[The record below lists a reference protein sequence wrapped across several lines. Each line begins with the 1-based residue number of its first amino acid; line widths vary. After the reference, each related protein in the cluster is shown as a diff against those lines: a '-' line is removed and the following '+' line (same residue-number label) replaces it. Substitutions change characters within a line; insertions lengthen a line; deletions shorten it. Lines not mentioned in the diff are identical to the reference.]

1 MINASLLP
9 INSRSA
15 QKEEV
20 GGGGCVTGLH
30 EILLKTH
37 KSAGLANTLPNAC
50 KEYSNPAEFKKEN
63 IINNNKTFAAAVL
76 APSLFFC
83 VGGDFV

>member
-1 MINASLLP
+1 MINASLLL
-9 INSRSA
+9 INCRSA
-15 QKEEV
+15 QKEE
-20 GGGGCVTGLH
+20 GGGGVSSALH
-30 EILLKTH
+30 EILLEIP
-37 KSAGLANTLPNAC
+37 KSAGLANTLPSAC
-50 KEYSNPAEFKKEN
+50 KECSNPAESKKES

>member
-20 GGGGCVTGLH
+20 RGGGASQALH
-30 EILLKTH
+30 EILSKTH
-37 KSAGLANTLPNAC
+37 KSAGLANTLLNVC
-50 KEYSNPAEFKKEN
+50 KEYSNPTESKKES
-63 IINNNKTFAAAVL
+63 IINNSKIFTTAVL
-76 APSLFFC
+76 TPSLFF
-83 VGGDFV
+83 VIGDNFV

>member
-1 MINASLLP
+1 MLLYCLL
-9 INSRSA
+9 IADLLR
-15 QKEEV
+15 KKKL
-20 GGGGCVTGLH
+20 GGGCVTGLH

-37 KSAGLANTLPNAC
+37 KSAGLANTLPSAC
-50 KEYSNPAEFKKEN
+50 KERSNPAESKKES